1 VYCSKCGNAMAAG
14 STFCSNCGQPA
25 AAPAMLS
32 PALEPAL
39 AVPAGSFPV
48 SVQLPMAV
56 EAVPS
61 YRFTLVYAGFW
72 LRFVAYLI
80 DALILGICLGP
91 ILVGLA
97 LTMGVGAAFTSL
109 AASRDSD
116 AFAAAF
122 APVFLGFM
130 SLAILIGTIGAWLYH
145 ALLEC
150 SDWQGTAGKKALG
163 LKVTDLSGARVS
175 FARASG
181 RHFAKIISG
190 LIPLGI
196 GYILAGFTERK
207 QAIHDMVAACLVL
220 RS

>member
-1 VYCSKCGNAMAAG
+1 VFCSKCGSAMSAG
-14 STFCSNCGQPA
+14 STFCSTCGQLA
-25 AAPAMLS
+25 VSAPALS
-32 PALEPAL
+32 PGLEPAL
-39 AVPAGSFPV
+39 AVPAGTFAAPIQRV
-48 SVQLPMAV
+48 ATVDV
-56 EAVPS
+56 VPS
-61 YRFTLVYAGFW
+61 YRFTFVYAGFW

-80 DALILGICLGP
+80 DALILGICIGP
-91 ILVGLA
+91 VLIGLA

-109 AASRDSD
+109 PRDSD
-116 AFAAAF
+116 AFASAF
-122 APVFLGFM
+122 APIFLGFM
-130 SLAILIGTIGAWLYH
+130 SLAILLGTVGAWLYH

-150 SDWQGTAGKKALG
+150 SEWQGTAGKKALG
-163 LKVTDLSGARVS
+163 LKVTDLEGARVS

-207 QAIHDMVAACLVL
+207 QAIHDMLAGCLVL

>member
-25 AAPAMLS
+25 APAAILS

-39 AVPAGSFPV
+39 AVPGGAFPV
-48 SVQLPMAV
+48 SVQPPVAV

-80 DALILGICLGP
+80 DALILGICLG
-91 ILVGLA
+91 
-97 LTMGVGAAFTSL
+97 
-109 AASRDSD
+109 
-116 AFAAAF
+116 
-122 APVFLGFM
+122 
-130 SLAILIGTIGAWLYH
+130 ILIGTIGAWLYH

-150 SDWQGTAGKKALG
+150 SDWQGTAGKKAVG
-163 LKVTDLSGARVS
+163 LKVTDLNGARVS

-196 GYILAGFTERK
+196 GYIMAGFTERK